1 MYKTFLFP
9 FIFIFSIFFSLSANA
24 QVIADALRYSTV
36 DYAATG
42 RAIGTGGSFSALGAD
57 FSLVGSNP
65 AGLAAFRK
73 SEFVVTP
80 GWDIIGSSAQ
90 FERATTGGTSDET
103 KNRFSFGNLG
113 IVMAK
118 TSRSSKWKTFNF
130 GIGFNRIATF
140 HSDVA
145 LEGTTEGSITERWV
159 ELSNGFF
166 PSELDNFELGLAY
179 DAFAIFDFQ
188 DPDGNSTR
196 EYQSDYI
203 AGSALDKTQT
213 VSTRGGISEFQLSL
227 ATNYNEK
234 LFFGGTL
241 GLPFVNY
248 EEEKVYIE
256 DDTAADNIPFFNR
269 LTFRESV
276 NTSGAGVNLRF
287 GLIYRLNQQIRLGLS
302 GHTRTTFTL
311 DDEFG
316 SSVLYDFTDPD
327 FPIDDPQEES
337 SPEDATFEY
346 RLTTPWKVNGSAGF
360 ILGKRGFV
368 SAEVEYIDY
377 SGASFNFDTD
387 NSADIEYQNEL
398 NTSIDE
404 EYQSAINTRIGGEY
418 AFGIYRA
425 RAGVGLY
432 GAPSA
437 DVDARMT
444 LNAGLGF
451 RKRAFFMDL
460 AFQRNNVDNSYF
472 AYRGRSIESQFVQND
487 LGKNHIVLTFGFK
500 MN

>member
-9 FIFIFSIFFSLSANA
+9 LFFLFCLSANA

-42 RAIGTGGSFSALGAD
+42 RAIGAGGSFSALGAD

-73 SEFVVTP
+73 GEFVVTP
-80 GWDIIGSSAQ
+80 GWDIITSSAQ
-90 FERATTGGTSDET
+90 FERATSGVSFGES

-140 HSDVA
+140 HSDVDVQ
-145 LEGTTEGSITERWV
+145 GTTEGSITERWV

-179 DAFAIFDFQ
+179 DAFATFDLQ
-188 DPDGNSTR
+188 DPEGNSLR

-203 AGSALDKTQT
+203 AGTALGKSQT
-213 VSTRGGISEFQLSL
+213 VSTRGGISEIQLSL
-227 ATNYNEK
+227 AANYNER
-234 LFFGGTL
+234 LYFGGTL

-248 EEEKVYIE
+248 EEEKVYVE
-256 DDTAADNIPFFNR
+256 TDTDPNSVFNQ

-276 NTSGAGVNLRF
+276 STSGAGVNLRF
-287 GLIYRLNQQIRLGLS
+287 GVIYRLNQQIRLGLS
-302 GHTRTTFTL
+302 GHTRTAFTL
-311 DDEFG
+311 DDNFG
-316 SSVLYDFTDPD
+316 SGVLYDFTDPN
-327 FPIDDPQEES
+327 FPIDNPQEET
-337 SPEDATFEY
+337 SPENSSFEY
-346 RLTTPWKVNGSAGF
+346 NLTTPWKVNGSAGF

-398 NTSIDE
+398 NTSIDSE
-404 EYQSAINTRIGGEY
+404 FQSAINTRIGGEY

-425 RAGVGLY
+425 RAGVGLF
-432 GAPSA
+432 GAPSEE
-437 DVDARMT
+437 VDARMT
-444 LNAGLGF
+444 FNAGLGF

-460 AFQRNNVDNSYF
+460 GYQRNNLDNSYF
-472 AYRGRSIESQFVQND
+472 AYRGRSVQSQFVQND
-487 LGKNHIVLTFGFK
+487 VGKNHIVLTLGFK
-500 MN
+500 MD